1 VIAVSAPAPHL
12 SAQSAVQVR
21 VVSNPRPDRVSGGDV
36 LVQIDVPAGGSAS
49 EVRATLNGV
58 DVSSQFRPDSG
69 GLTMTGL
76 LTGLAIGPNTLAAV
90 AGSGPE
96 VQLTIVNHP
105 NAGPVFSGPHE
116 QPFACETRNF
126 RVPSGATLGAPLD
139 EHCSV
144 ATRVDYLYR
153 SSATGELKT
162 LAAGTPLPSD
172 VLMVTTLTGQRIP
185 YVVRIETGTINRAV
199 YQIAMLHNPAAEPAP
214 DVFTRPAGWNGRL
227 IYTFGGGCTGGW
239 YRQGTSTGGVLDDLM
254 LQRGYAIASATLNTF
269 GNNCAESLAAETMM
283 MVKEHFIE
291 AYGAP
296 KFTIGW
302 GGSGGSYQQHHIA
315 DAYPGLLDGIMPT
328 RSFPDVGS
336 GTVPFITDA
345 RLLKNF
351 FEKHA
356 RLPFSNEQK
365 RQITGFGNLATMFS
379 VDDGAGRIHVTEHC
393 PPALAKDLVFDPV
406 RNPTGARC
414 TVYDHAVSVYGR
426 DPATGFAR
434 RPLDN
439 VGIQYGLGALNRGVI
454 TVAQFLELNEKIGG
468 YDNDGNLVPRRTVGD
483 VEAIRAAYRSG
494 LVLDGSGGLASTPII
509 DYRAY
514 RDDMPEGDVHIRYPS
529 FVTRERLRKANGYT
543 DNHIM
548 LTDDRR
554 WGDSTRAPVL
564 ADALNQMDRWLT
576 ALSDDVSPD
585 PKIVKVR
592 RAKPADLV
600 DACWTR
606 DDKPQRI
613 VEPAM
618 YGAGRCEQLYPSNS
632 VPRGVAGAPVNADIA
647 KCQLKPIDPAD
658 YTVALAPADMAR
670 LRRIFPDG
678 VCDWSRPGVEQQR
691 PIESWQTFNA
701 PLEPQVAS
709 VR

>member
-1 VIAVSAPAPHL
+1 VLAAWMSVSHL
-12 SAQSAVQVR
+12 SAQSPLQVR
-21 VVSNPRPDRVSGGDV
+21 ALSNPRPDRISGGDV
-36 LVQIDVPAGGSAS
+36 LVQIDVPAGAAAND
-49 EVRATLNGV
+49 VRATLNGV
-58 DVSSQFRPDSG
+58 DVSSQFRPDTS
-69 GLTMTGL
+69 GLTLTAL
-76 LTGLAIGPNTLAAV
+76 LTGLTIGPNTVAASGRV
-90 AGSGPE
+90 GPE
-96 VQLTIVNHP
+96 VRLTVVNHP
-105 NAGPVFSGPHE
+105 NVGPVFSGPHE

-126 RVPSGATLGAPLD
+126 KIPSGGTLGAPLD
-139 EHCSV
+139 EHCSI

-153 SSATGELKT
+153 PSGGELKA
-162 LAAGTPLPSD
+162 LPAGAALPSD
-172 VLMVTTLTGQRIP
+172 VAMVTTLAGQRVP
-185 YVVRIETGTINRAV
+185 YVVRVETGTINRAI
-199 YQIAMLHNPAAEPAP
+199 YQIAMLHNPVAEPAP
-214 DVFTRPAGWNGRL
+214 DVFTPSTGWNGRL

-239 YRQGTSTGGVLDDLM
+239 YRQGASTGGVLDDVM
-254 LQRGYAIASATLNTF
+254 LQRGYAVASATLNTF
-269 GNNCAESLAAETMM
+269 GNNCAETLAAETMM

-291 AYGAP
+291 AYGGP

-315 DAYPGLLDGIMPT
+315 DAYPGLLDGILPT
-328 RSFPDVGS
+328 RSFPDVGF

-351 FEKHA
+351 FDKLA
-356 RLPFSNEQK
+356 TLPFSTEQK
-365 RQITGFGNLATMFS
+365 RQITGFGNLATMAS
-379 VDDGAGRIHVTEHC
+379 VDDGAGRIQVTEHC
-393 PPALAKDLVFDPV
+393 PPALAKDLIFDPV
-406 RNPTGARC
+406 RNPRGARC
-414 TVYDHAVSVYGR
+414 TVYDHAVNIYGR

-439 VGIQYGLGALNRGVI
+439 VGVQYGLGALNRGVI
-454 TVAQFLELNEKIGG
+454 TLAQFVDLNERIGG
-468 YDNDGNLVPRRTVGD
+468 YDNDGNIVARRTVGD
-483 VEAIRAAYRSG
+483 AEAIRAAYRSG
-494 LVLDGSGGLASTPII
+494 LMLDSSGGLATTPII

-514 RDDMPEGDVHIRYPS
+514 RDDMPEGDIHIRYTS
-529 FVTRERLRKANGYT
+529 FSTRERLGKANGHS

-564 ADALNQMDRWLT
+564 ADALSQMDRWLT
-576 ALSDDVSPD
+576 ALADDTSAD
-585 PKIVKVR
+585 PKIDKVR
-592 RAKPADLV
+592 RSKPLDLV

-618 YGAGRCEQLYPSNS
+618 YGSGRCEQLYPANS
-632 VPRGVAGAPVNADIA
+632 VPRGVAGAPVSSDIA

-658 YTVALAPADMAR
+658 YKVTLAAGDMAR

-691 PIESWQTFNA
+691 PIENWQTFNV
-701 PLEPQVAS
+701 PPQPQVAS